1 MLNAKKNLINTRL
14 IMLNAKKNLM
24 QESFFY
30 LQFE

>member
-30 LQFE
+30 LQFK